1 MDAPI
6 SENQH
11 SEHAPVLQL
20 FNNDIVSRTEATA
33 SCPDDGD
40 SSTPAAD
47 LTTKANA
54 VRTQLLKLVPCRDDM
69 LKIRNAVTFW
79 WAAWH
84 YMFPELLDNCRSGLI
99 GDDDCFEIPSSP
111 GELAKFLIC
120 WLMSIEQL
128 PQNFN
133 YVTLQ
138 NPFDH
143 QEYTEKVIAEISRL
157 VIYDEDL
164 ASTLPGLEAMVLLSK
179 WYTNLGRPRKAWLL
193 NRRAIELGQLS
204 GLHISTRKDPRPD
217 DVLYD
222 RRLKLWTFIGLNDR
236 FLGLLFG
243 LPYAIHENSF
253 RPQVERRLKK
263 EKPTL
268 ETFVLRMSTIM
279 APMIDRNMDDPDNMP
294 LAATLKLEQEMETQ
308 LRAMPERFWAQ
319 QPNMKYNNI
328 EEQNDNLVAPFMYHF
343 LRMILH
349 LPFMLKSYGDRRYQ
363 YSQDIALES
372 ARCTLH
378 AYRELRS
385 WKGMNPYICRVI
397 DFQAFNSAMLLIIN
411 LVGYAEDAPN
421 HSQEQDEKDWSLVD
435 ATIEVLRKA
444 AAHPAGT
451 VAAQSVNI
459 LQGISQSVAS
469 MENAYTQMKCKV
481 TVPYF
486 GVITVSP
493 GKKKIKSR
501 NRFNPNQLT
510 PSNSSGY
517 YSQTSQS
524 APPSEQASPF
534 QIYTPPQ
541 STTSDQAS
549 STANNWASSSILVDD
564 PRVQLENMVAF
575 PNTGMMDQNVF
586 TGFTMEND
594 NLGAWSN
601 LNLDLDLDQGWNLN
615 WSDTGA
621 YNT

>member
-6 SENQH
+6 SESQH

-20 FNNDIVSRTEATA
+20 FNNNIVSRTEVTC
-33 SCPDDGD
+33 SCPEDPD
-40 SSTPAAD
+40 SSTRAED
-47 LTTKANA
+47 LTPKANA
-54 VRTQLLKLVPCRDDM
+54 VRTQLLKLVPCRSDM

-84 YMFPELLDNCRSGLI
+84 YMFPEILDGYRSGLI
-99 GDDDCFEIPSSP
+99 GDDDFFDIPSSP

-128 PQNFN
+128 PQDFD
-133 YVTLQ
+133 YAGLQ
-138 NPFDH
+138 NPFNP
-143 QEYTEKVIAEISRL
+143 QEYTEKVITDISRL

-164 ASTLPGLEAMVLLSK
+164 ASTLPGLEAMVLMSK

-222 RRLKLWTFIGLNDR
+222 RRLKLWAFIGLNDR

-253 RPQVERRLKK
+253 RPQVERRLRT

-268 ETFVLRMSTIM
+268 ETFVLRVSLIM
-279 APMIDRNMDDPDNMP
+279 APMIDRNMDDPDNMS
-294 LAATLKLEQEMETQ
+294 LAVTLKLEQELETQ

-319 QPNMKYNNI
+319 QPNIKYSTI
-328 EEQNDNLVAPFMYHF
+328 EEQNDNLIAPFMYHF

-363 YSQDIALES
+363 YSQDTALES
-372 ARCTLH
+372 ARCALH

-385 WKGMNPYICRVI
+385 WEGMNPYICRVI
-397 DFQAFNSAMLLIIN
+397 DFQAFNAAMLLVIN

-421 HSQEQDEKDWSLVD
+421 HSQEQDEKDWSLVET
-435 ATIEVLRKA
+435 TIQVLRKA
-444 AAHPAGT
+444 AAHPTGT

-459 LQGISQSVAS
+459 LQGISQSIAN
-469 MENAYTQMKCKV
+469 MEDVDTQMKCKV

-493 GKKKIKSR
+493 GKKKMKSR

-517 YSQTSQS
+517 YSQTSHS
-524 APPSEQASPF
+524 APSSEQASPF

-541 STTSDQAS
+541 STSSDQPS

-575 PNTGMMDQNVF
+575 PNTGIMDQNVF
-586 TGFTMEND
+586 TGFTMGND

-615 WSDTGA
+615 WSDTGVL
-621 YNT
+621 